1 MVTPRVMQLV
11 FQGASERFEREQ
23 QGRAWMAWHVAAL
36 PRVKKFPTLESLMG
50 IKRKAKRQ
58 TVSEM
63 EAIFKAWAARG

>member
-1 MVTPRVMQLV
+1 MVTPRVMHLV

-36 PRVKKFPTLESLMG
+36 PRVEKFPTLESLMG